1 MILFSRSTTTFR
13 LSTNTRTKLL
23 QSAYNRYRYPLPTFH
38 HHQQIHN
45 SNSRSYSMMSL
56 QDDTVKTGHVA
67 QQPELIQHFTQKQT
81 QSPQQEKQQNDS
93 TTITP
98 STTTKTI
105 PPNIT
110 AGRQLYTSLSSP
122 TKILAPMVDA
132 SELAWR
138 IISRKYGAELAYTPM
153 IHSRL
158 FTTDPKYRLQHFGPQ
173 DGQPNLDR
181 PLIVQF
187 CANDPEVL
195 VEAAKYVVGRCDAV
209 DINLGC
215 PQGIARKGHYGAFL
229 MDEWELVGKLIRAVR
244 DNVPEVPITAKIRV
258 FDDWEKSLEYARMCL
273 DSGAQ
278 FLCVHGRTRD
288 MKGQKTGFA
297 NWKLVR
303 YLRENLPQG
312 TVFISNG
319 NILYPDDVQRCLSE
333 VGCDAVMSA
342 EGNLCNPGVFWD
354 KTDDVEKQFPRV
366 DVFTRE
372 YFEVAKLC
380 EGGESKRCFKGHL
393 FKALK
398 TFFEHFGDIR
408 KDLGKIN
415 RNATWDEI
423 ENIVIMIEDAV
434 KEIYQKDDIEELD
447 VVKVG
452 ELEEWGGRYRDVPY
466 WRLQPYFRKV
476 DGVDGKD
483 VIKVAMK
490 DVKEKNLVQ
499 EQENKG
505 KDGKEIVGGKRK
517 ADDDGIGA
525 EGATKKVAV

>member
-1 MILFSRSTTTFR
+1 
-13 LSTNTRTKLL
+13 
-23 QSAYNRYRYPLPTFH
+23 
-38 HHQQIHN
+38 
-45 SNSRSYSMMSL
+45 MSL
-56 QDDTVKTGHVA
+56 QENNAKIVEVPPLQPNQSPIQNQA
-67 QQPELIQHFTQKQT
+67 LEQQQKQDN
-81 QSPQQEKQQNDS
+81 EL
-93 TTITP
+93 TTSTP
-98 STTTKTI
+98 STNSTTTI

-110 AGRQLYTSLSSP
+110 LGRQLYTSLSSP
-122 TKILAPMVDA
+122 KKILAPMVDA

-158 FTTDPKYRLQHFGPQ
+158 FTSDQKYRDQHFGPQ
-173 DGQPNLDR
+173 DGQPGLDR

-195 VEAAKYVVGRCDAV
+195 VKAARYVAGRCDAV

-244 DNVPEVPITAKIRV
+244 DHVPEVPITAKIRV
-258 FDDWEKSLEYARMCL
+258 FDDWEKSLKYARMCL

-278 FLCVHGRTRD
+278 FLCVHGRTRE

-303 YLRENLPQG
+303 YLRENLPEG

-319 NILYPDDVQRCLSE
+319 NILYPDDVQRCLTE

-372 YFEVAKLC
+372 YFEIAKVC

-398 TFFEHFGDIR
+398 TFFEQFGDIR
-408 KDLGKIN
+408 KNLGKIN
-415 RNATWDEI
+415 RNATWGEI
-423 ENIVIMIEDAV
+423 EKIVIRIEEAV
-434 KEIYQKDDIEELD
+434 KELYQKDDIKQLD

-452 ELEEWGGRYRDVPY
+452 ELEEWGGRYREVPF
-466 WRLQPYFRKV
+466 WRLQPFFRKV

-483 VIKVAMK
+483 VIKAAMK
-490 DVKEKNLVQ
+490 DVKEKNLAQ
-499 EQENKG
+499 EQE
-505 KDGKEIVGGKRK
+505 KEGRNEEEIAGGKRK
-517 ADDDGIGA
+517 ADDDVE
-525 EGATKKVAV
+525 EGAAKKVAV